1 MAPTIPTVPSKDGEI
16 NKYNLLAIPAV
27 SPRLLYVNGIR
38 NSAKD
43 HALTSSL
50 LSIVCEHPVHGVYN
64 LSNGALLDLGQ
75 CLLDYTQNAS
85 ARVLGNRKLVPGKTI
100 QVDEVKKIVNDT
112 VKGSFVWNQATVTL
126 FREVANNY
134 GRNTLIVA
142 HSQGNLITSNAL
154 FIIERVFG
162 SAALKYVRVYSL
174 ASPSPAWPL
183 GLRYTNG
190 GGGRQ
195 ENAFMNDLVALLRP
209 HNMAA
214 KVGVTRFQNAGD
226 FRTHSGSATVG
237 VLPHGVNENI
247 ALNFLRSIRTDLGKS
262 KEFAPDFLTESS
274 KKAEEAMKMIGVNK

>member
-1 MAPTIPTVPSKDGEI
+1 MAPSIPTVPNKDGEI
-16 NKYNLLAIPAV
+16 NKYNLLNMAV
-27 SPRLLYVNGIR
+27 STPRLYYVNGIR

-43 HALTSSL
+43 HALTASL
-50 LSIVCEHPVHGVYN
+50 LSILCEHPVYGIYN
-64 LSNGALLDLGQ
+64 LSQGALVDLGQ

-85 ARVLGNRKLVPGKTI
+85 ARVFGNRKLIPGKTLRD
-100 QVDEVKKIVNDT
+100 DEVKKIVEET
-112 VKGSFVWNQATVTL
+112 VKGSVIWNQATVSL

-134 GRNTLIVA
+134 GRNMLIVA

-195 ENAFMNDLVALLRP
+195 ENAFMNDFVALLRP
-209 HNMAA
+209 QNLAA
-214 KVGVTRFQNAGD
+214 KVGVNRFQNAGD
-226 FRTHSGSATVG
+226 FRTHGGSGVVG
-237 VLPHGVNENI
+237 LAPHDVNENI

-262 KEFAPDFLTESS
+262 KEFAPDFLAKSS
-274 KKAEEAMKMIGVNK
+274 KKAQEAMQMIGVNK

>member
-1 MAPTIPTVPSKDGEI
+1 MAPTIPTVPTKDGEV
-16 NKYNLLAIPAV
+16 NKYNLLAVPV
-27 SPRLLYVNGIR
+27 NSPKLYYVNGIR

-43 HALTSSL
+43 HALTASL

-64 LSNGALLDLGQ
+64 LSNGAILDLGQ
-75 CLLDYTQNAS
+75 CILDYTQNAS
-85 ARVLGNRKLVPGKTI
+85 ARVLGNRKLVPGKTLR
-100 QVDEVKKIVNDT
+100 QDEVQQIVKET
-112 VKGSFVWNQATVTL
+112 VQGSLVWNQATVTL

-134 GRNTLIVA
+134 GQNSLIIA

-154 FIIERVFG
+154 FTIERVFG

-183 GLRYTNG
+183 GLRHTNG

-195 ENAFMNDLVALLRP
+195 ENAFMNDLVSLLRP

-214 KVGVTRFQNAGD
+214 KLGVTRFQNAGD
-226 FRTHSGSATVG
+226 FRTHAGSGLVG
-237 VLPHGVNENI
+237 LTPHGVNENI

-262 KEFAPDFLTESS
+262 KEFAPDFLEKSS
-274 KKAEEAMKMIGVNK
+274 KKADDAMKMIGVNH

>member
-1 MAPTIPTVPSKDGEI
+1 MAPTIPAVPSKDGDV
-16 NKYNLLAIPAV
+16 NTYNLLNIPANT
-27 SPRLLYVNGIR
+27 PRLYYVNGIR

-43 HALTSSL
+43 HALTASL
-50 LSIVCEHPVHGVYN
+50 LSILCEHPVQGVYN
-64 LSNGALLDLGQ
+64 QSNGAILDLGQ

-85 ARVLGNRKLVPGKTI
+85 ARVFGNRKLVPGKTLRDDEVQKI
-100 QVDEVKKIVNDT
+100 VDETI
-112 VKGSFVWNQATVTL
+112 KGSFVWNQATVTL
-126 FREVANNY
+126 FKEVANNY

-195 ENAFMNDLVALLRP
+195 ENAFMNDLVSLLRP
-209 HNMAA
+209 HNLAA

-226 FRTHSGSATVG
+226 FRTHAGAGTVS
-237 VLPHGVNENI
+237 LTPHGVNENI
-247 ALNFLRSIRTDLGKS
+247 ALNFLQSIRVDLGKT
-262 KEFAPDFLTESS
+262 KEFAPDFLEKSN
-274 KKAEEAMKMIGVNK
+274 KMAEDAIKMIGVNK